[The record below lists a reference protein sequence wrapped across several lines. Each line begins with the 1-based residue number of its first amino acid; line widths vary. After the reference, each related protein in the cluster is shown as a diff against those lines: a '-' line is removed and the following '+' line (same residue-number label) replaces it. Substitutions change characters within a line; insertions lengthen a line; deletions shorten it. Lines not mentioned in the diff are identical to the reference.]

1 VTKKDTTQE
10 GAKKKR
16 ITLWVYTE
24 DLDQLQALARQR
36 NRQDWSELAREAL
49 HDGTVFAGIR
59 GEPDRASGTYGT
71 LNASDLA
78 EQVYLLTG
86 LGVTWLERHGLSI
99 TSPSDKV
106 LAFVEALVRSGSLAG
121 TAAAGQSHGAGV
133 PGDGGQRALKPLT
146 FSESDGPPENDS
158 FVV

>member
-24 DLDQLQALARQR
+24 DLEQLQALARQR
-36 NRQDWSELAREAL
+36 NRQDWSELARDAL
-49 HDGTVFAGIR
+49 HDGTVFAGIK
-59 GEPDRASGTYGT
+59 GEPDRGSGTFGT
-71 LNASDLA
+71 LKDSDLA

-106 LAFVEALVRSGSLAG
+106 MAFVEALVRSGSIAG
-121 TAAAGQSHGAGV
+121 AAATGQSYGAGN
-133 PGDGGQRALKPLT
+133 PGEKEHKALKPLT

-158 FVV
+158 FMV